1 MGRAGSLEGYFDI
14 IEKKILC
21 RAAKKNLCYFEITSS
36 QNILV
41 GTVLIPNTPIFE
53 SPLLHPCQQI
63 MEPLPEQL

>member
-14 IEKKILC
+14 IEKKILVQSS
-21 RAAKKNLCYFEITSS
+21 KKYLCYFEITSS

-41 GTVLIPNTPIFE
+41 GMVSIPNTPMFE

-63 MEPLPEQL
+63 MEPLSEQL